1 MTNAM
6 SGISNAWLFAAIGGA
21 MIGIASGGLMLG
33 LGRIAGIS
41 GVFGGL
47 VKPVNGDW
55 GWRLAFVAGMLVAG
69 AAATLT
75 GVWTPPASTQ
85 PLLQLIGA
93 GLMVGIGTTLANG
106 CTSGHGICGLA
117 LMSTRSLVA
126 VACFLG
132 TGIAMTF
139 VLRHSAAV
147 FHFFGG
153 A

>member
-1 MTNAM
+1 M
-6 SGISNAWLFAAIGGA
+6 SHSWLWAILGGA
-21 MIGIASGGLMLG
+21 LIGAASGGLMLG

-41 GVFGGL
+41 GVVGGL
-47 VKPVNGDW
+47 VKPVRGDW
-55 GWRLAFVAGMLVAG
+55 NWRLAFVAGMMVAG

-75 GVWTPPASTQ
+75 GMWTPPAGTQ
-85 PLLQLIGA
+85 PLLQVIGA
-93 GLMVGIGTTLANG
+93 GLLVGVGTALANG

-139 VLRHSAAV
+139 VLRHSPSLI
-147 FHFFGG
+147 HFFGG